1 MMNPRFY
8 SRYNTAMPEKS
19 QNQAPG
25 GDEGESMGDT
35 PGELPGAGVAIRRH
49 TDRCFH
55 AIEEVVYD
63 GPLTAP
69 VAAGTVVGRLEVS
82 LPDGRSQSVPLAAA
96 ETVERK
102 GALGRAGA
110 ALARLIRGG

>member
-63 GPLTAP
+63 GPPGEDGTPNAKGS
-69 VAAGTVVGRLEVS
+69 GTVLGYIIDGVMIDADDVAEVRHV
-82 LPDGRSQSVPLAAA
+82 PDGGDHPACQ
-96 ETVERK
+96 
-102 GALGRAGA
+102 
-110 ALARLIRGG
+110 